1 MPKQLFVN
9 VAVSDLKKTIDFFT
23 GLGFTFNPKFTDENA
38 TCMIVSESNYFM
50 FLVPKFFQEFT
61 KKPIAD
67 AKTVT
72 EGLFAISLD
81 SNDEVNRLVDAAIA
95 LGAREYLEPRDLGFM
110 YSRSFED
117 LDGHQW
123 EFFYMDPR
131 FDPDNPTNS

>member
-1 MPKQLFVN
+1 MPKSLFVN
-9 VAVSDLKKTIDFFT
+9 VVVDDLKRTTDFFT

-67 AKTVT
+67 AKEVT

-81 SNDEVNRLVDAAIA
+81 SNAEVDRLVDAAIA
-95 LGAREYLEPRDLGFM
+95 LGAKEYQERRDLGFM

-123 EFFYMDPR
+123 EFFFMDPQ
-131 FDPDNPTNS
+131 FDPDHPTKG

>member
-9 VAVSDLKKTIDFFT
+9 VAVSDLKKTVNFFT

-38 TCMIVSESNYFM
+38 TCMIVSDSNYFM

-67 AKTVT
+67 ANAVT

-81 SNDEVNRLVDAAIA
+81 SNEEVDRLVDAAIA

-117 LDGHQW
+117 LDGHTF
-123 EFFYMDPR
+123 EVVYSSMGECPAAEEK
-131 FDPDNPTNS
+131 